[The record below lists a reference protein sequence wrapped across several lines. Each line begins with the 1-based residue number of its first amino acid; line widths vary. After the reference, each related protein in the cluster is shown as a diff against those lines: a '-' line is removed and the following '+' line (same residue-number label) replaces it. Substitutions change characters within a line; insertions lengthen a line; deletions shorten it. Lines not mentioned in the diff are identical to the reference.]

1 MGKKNKQKKGEDEVS
16 RIPLPLIFKDDMR
29 ESSESDEVP
38 PRMTQLLTNFKR
50 LCAGSTATED
60 FIKIKPAYPAADG
73 ETGALTSGLEPGIT
87 EEDKYFKADID
98 GIVQKIQK
106 DDNKEEDYSGAA
118 KAVIKEKISKRAAK
132 KLKKEEREKTVG
144 KKWFDMPAL
153 ELTEERKRD
162 LELLQ
167 MRGVLDPKR
176 FYKKS
181 AQEEKIPK
189 YFQVGTVVDSPF
201 DFYSDRL
208 TKKER
213 KSTMV
218 DELLADAE
226 FKKYNKRKYVEI
238 IESQQRK
245 VRHGGYSGKKKKT

>member
-1 MGKKNKQKKGEDEVS
+1 MG
-16 RIPLPLIFKDDMR
+16 LIFIFVFLKIYLGRYLLFVMFFIPTR
-29 ESSESDEVP
+29 YFSEQTHHTVTSCYI
-38 PRMTQLLTNFKR
+38 QYLGYQINF
-50 LCAGSTATED
+50 
-60 FIKIKPAYPAADG
+60 
-73 ETGALTSGLEPGIT
+73 
-87 EEDKYFKADID
+87 YFF
-98 GIVQKIQK
+98 
-106 DDNKEEDYSGAA
+106 KEEDYSGAA

-189 YFQVGTVVDSPF
+189 YFQVF
-201 DFYSDRL
+201 C
-208 TKKER
+208 
-213 KSTMV
+213 
-218 DELLADAE
+218 LL
-226 FKKYNKRKYVEI
+226 
-238 IESQQRK
+238 
-245 VRHGGYSGKKKKT
+245 